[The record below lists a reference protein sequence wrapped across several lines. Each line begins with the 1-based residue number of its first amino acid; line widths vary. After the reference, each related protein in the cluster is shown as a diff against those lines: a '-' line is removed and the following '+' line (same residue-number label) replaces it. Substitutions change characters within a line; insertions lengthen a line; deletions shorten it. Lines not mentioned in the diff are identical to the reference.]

1 MDVPGAGR
9 SGDDQ
14 QDLFDD
20 LYFSGDRRTCTLIA
34 TPINSSNRIG
44 PLVGVIFM
52 LLLPE
57 ALRFVGLPDA
67 IAHNIREIIY
77 GLLLAALMYLR
88 PRGLAGEFKMA

>member
-1 MDVPGAGR
+1 
-9 SGDDQ
+9 
-14 QDLFDD
+14 
-20 LYFSGDRRTCTLIA
+20 
-34 TPINSSNRIG
+34 
-44 PLVGVIFM
+44 VGVIFM